1 MEIEK
6 QLKKLEEIVEKIEN
20 DKTSIDE
27 AIKMFEEGVSIIKNT
42 QGQINDAVGKITILK
57 KDLDSLSEQKFST
70 LDD

>member
-42 QGQINDAVGKITILK
+42 QCQIDDAVGKITILK

>member
-27 AIKMFEEGVSIIKNT
+27 AIKMFEEGVTIIKNT